1 MIKEFTFNFN
11 DLVVSRPAM
20 EAVLG
25 FTDGCPE
32 PFHSYLDEALRFAE
46 NLPDIRAAYRI
57 MDGIEMDGKRTS
69 LLAGGVEFHVG
80 RMIKREIRNSSR
92 IAFFICTA
100 GEMISARSKK
110 LLAGDDPVLG
120 YLYDVAGSFIA
131 EAAGDRM
138 QQMLAEELEPAGE
151 KMTNRY
157 SPGYCQWPV
166 SGQQALFSLFEGKTC
181 GVTLTPSSL
190 MLPVKSISGLI
201 GIGSGV
207 NYREYQCE
215 LCKMKNCTYR
225 KVRGGVYLGNNLSN
239 V

>member
-1 MIKEFTFNFN
+1 MIKEFTFPFS
-11 DLVVSRPAM
+11 DLVIDRHAM

-25 FTDGCPE
+25 FPGGCPE
-32 PFHSYLDEALRFAE
+32 PFHSYLDEAVRFAE
-46 NLPDIRAAYRI
+46 KLPDIRAAYRI
-57 MDGIEMDGKRTS
+57 MDGIEMDGKGS
-69 LLAGGVEFHVG
+69 LLSAGGVEFHVG
-80 RMIKREIRNSSR
+80 RMIKREIRKSER

-100 GEMISARSKK
+100 GELISAKSKN
-110 LLAGDDPVLG
+110 LLAGDNPVLG

-138 QQMLAEELEPAGE
+138 QQLLAGELAATGE

-166 SGQQALFSLFEGKTC
+166 SGQQALFSLFDGKTC
-181 GVTLTPSSL
+181 GVSLTPSSL

-201 GIGSGV
+201 GIGSRV

-215 LCKMKNCTYR
+215 LCNMKNCTYR
-225 KVRGGVYLGNNLSN
+225 KVRI
-239 V
+239 